1 MTRRSFLKHAG
12 AGAATGGV
20 ILGAPA
26 IVSAQQQVRWRM
38 ASSFPKSLD
47 TLYGAAD
54 ILTKRV
60 AALTGG
66 RFQVSLHAAGEIVPA
81 LQVLDAVQNG
91 TIECGHTAMYYYFG
105 KDPAWAFG
113 TCVPFG
119 LNQRQYNAWWYEAGG
134 AKVFNEFANKVGVT
148 AFVAGNTGTQ
158 MGGFFRKEIKTVA
171 DLKGLKFRIAGL
183 AGAMLARLGTVPQQI
198 AAGDIYS
205 ALEKG
210 TIDAAEWVAP
220 YDDEKLGLGKVAKFY
235 YTPGFW
241 EGGPALH
248 ALVNNKA
255 WESLPVEFKAAFE
268 SATYEANMYM
278 TARYDNQN
286 PSALRRLLAS
296 GVQLRAFPK
305 PVMDAAFKAAQEV
318 YAELNDKNP
327 EFKRLG
333 ESYFGF
339 QREQLSWYGV
349 AESRFDQFMQS
360 TRA

>member
-1 MTRRSFLKHAG
+1 MTRRSFLKHTGAAG
-12 AGAATGGV
+12 AGAAA
-20 ILGAPA
+20 LAAPA
-26 IVSAQQQVRWRM
+26 IVRAQPQVRWRM

-47 TLYGAAD
+47 TLYGSAD
-54 ILTKRV
+54 IMVRRV

-66 RFQVSLHAAGEIVPA
+66 RFQITLHAAGEIVPP

-91 TIECGHTAMYYYFG
+91 TVECGHTAMYYYFG

-134 AKVFNEFANKVGVT
+134 AKVFDEFAAKAGVVT
-148 AFVAGNTGTQ
+148 FLAGNTGTQ
-158 MGGFFRKEIKTVA
+158 MGGFFRKEIKTVE

-183 AGAMLARLGTVPQQI
+183 AGLMLAKLGVVPQQLP
-198 AAGDIYS
+198 AGEIYA

-248 ALVNNKA
+248 AIANPKA
-255 WESLPVEFKAAFE
+255 LEALPPEFRAAFE
-268 SATYEANMYM
+268 SASYEANAHM

-286 PSALRRLLAS
+286 PSAMRRLLAS

-305 PVMDAAFKAAQEV
+305 PVMDASYKAVRQV
-318 YAELNDKNP
+318 YADLNGKNA
-327 EFKRLG
+327 EFRKLHD
-333 ESYFGF
+333 SYFGF
-339 QREQLSWYGV
+339 QREQLAWYGV
-349 AESRFDQFMQS
+349 AESRLDQYMQGV
-360 TRA
+360 RG